1 MTIEERHEI
10 EIKYCE
16 LNWIIH
22 SLQTQLTQ
30 MERDKRNLEKAIA
43 GAYFRDIK
51 LALEQSYVKKCQEV
65 DEVRQLKIEYTNKL
79 LKIHDEHLKAIEGK
93 VK

>member
-1 MTIEERHEI
+1 MTIEQRHEI

-16 LNWIIH
+16 LKWIIN

-43 GAYFRDIK
+43 GAYFQDIK

-65 DEVRQLKIEYTNKL
+65 DEVRQLKIDYTNKFL
-79 LKIHDEHLKAIEGK
+79 IIRDEYLKAIEEK
-93 VK
+93 